1 MELEQNDDFEQNL
14 FGKVENLE
22 LHKAI
27 NAINTFE
34 YEKESTAPLL
44 TLYKQFAETYID

>member
-1 MELEQNDDFEQNL
+1 MELEENNDFDQNL

-27 NAINTFE
+27 NTINTFE
-34 YEKESTAPLL
+34 YEKESTAPLM
-44 TLYKQFAETYID
+44 TIYK